1 MNSYQFIADQA
12 ARHSVRL
19 LCRVVGVSRSGSLA
33 WRTRPASARAQAD
46 QALAVHIR
54 AIHERSRQTYG
65 SPRVQA
71 ELRAQGQP
79 VGRRRVARLMRQAG
93 LRGLHG
99 QRRRV
104 RTTVADRT
112 ATPARDR
119 VERAFSPTDIGSPDR
134 VWLADIT
141 YVGTADGWL

>member
-54 AIHERSRQTYG
+54 AIHERGRQTYG

-71 ELRAQGQP
+71 ELQP
-79 VGRRRVARLMRQAG
+79 TSGPPIASG
-93 LRGLHG
+93 
-99 QRRRV
+99 
-104 RTTVADRT
+104 
-112 ATPARDR
+112 
-119 VERAFSPTDIGSPDR
+119 
-134 VWLADIT
+134 
-141 YVGTADGWL
+141 